1 MNYVWQ
7 HQWSQHIDQRLYI
20 ETRVSFF
27 KVCRGIPSCNWHV
40 TRFSPCIAFSFFS
53 LSLSFFPLWYIFLFF
68 LSFLSFPSIFLF
80 IFNTKEKFDM
90 ESSFELNFQSETKK
104 LEKRYTALHKQ
115 YSLSVNFIKNLIIIP
130 VRNAQ
135 SNQQSMINQLH
146 SNLLFPEN
154 KYLFTDI
161 NSTIFFRISRFL
173 LSEHI
178 PSCLILILFVKKKKK
193 KNEERKKNESVTFTT
208 NYLSSRM
215 YVRNPW
221 SRIKNERRV

>member
-1 MNYVWQ
+1 MCGNISDPSIQTSVY
-7 HQWSQHIDQRLYI
+7 IQRHVFPFLRCA
-20 ETRVSFF
+20 EVFHRVIGTLLDSPR
-27 KVCRGIPSCNWHV
+27 VQ
-40 TRFSPCIAFSFFS
+40 RFLFS

-135 SNQQSMINQLH
+135 SNQQSMINQSLLH

-193 KNEERKKNESVTFTT
+193 K
-208 NYLSSRM
+208 
-215 YVRNPW
+215 
-221 SRIKNERRV
+221 